1 MTYLQFH
8 LVFIIPPLVLLMAR
22 LPRAS
27 AVLGPRACWTLPAI
41 AVIALVYT
49 TPWDN
54 YLVYRGIWWY
64 GPDRVI
70 GAIGYVPVEEYLFF
84 VLQPLLTG
92 AWTYEVLVRSGWG
105 RAGAGR
111 SRTATNQAGG
121 EGNASPDEQAD
132 TAAGIVLR
140 SVFLPLPTGGRA
152 LGIVLYL
159 LAASAGALA
168 LTYTR
173 GVYLGLILV
182 WAAPVLA
189 AQWAFVARAVLRAPR
204 AFVTAV
210 AVPTLYLWFADRIA
224 IGAGIWSISPEYT
237 TGLHLLGLPVEEA
250 LFFLVTNLLVV
261 QGVLLFLDPHLVTR
275 RAARTAA

>member
-27 AVLGPRACWTLPAI
+27 AVLGPRAWWTLPAI
-41 AVIALVYT
+41 VVIALVYT

-70 GAIGYVPVEEYLFF
+70 GTIGYVPVEEYLFF

-111 SRTATNQAGG
+111 TATGQARG
-121 EGNASPDEQAD
+121 EGNSPPDEQAD
-132 TAAGIVLR
+132 AAAGIVLR
-140 SVFLPLPTGGRA
+140 SVFLPLPTGGRP
-152 LGIVLYL
+152 LGIMLYL
-159 LAASAGALA
+159 LAAAAGALA

-189 AQWAFVARAVLRAPR
+189 AQWAFVARVVLRAPG

-210 AVPTLYLWFADRIA
+210 AVPTLYLWIADRIA